1 MQTKVEKKLLKQLF
15 LDIIVSDFL
24 TPGVLNHHQH
34 IDPTPEINIIII
46 TIISYIT

>member
-1 MQTKVEKKLLKQLF
+1 MQTKVEKKLLKQSF

-24 TPGVLNHHQH
+24 TPGVLNHQH